1 MLLGTAKLAAVKLVL
16 MLLNGNESPV
26 WLATFAATTLA
37 YRHSLALYET
47 LLRRPMASIVVK
59 LIKELSR

>member
-37 YRHSLALYET
+37 YRYKNTIRLNVIA
-47 LLRRPMASIVVK
+47 PNGIFV
-59 LIKELSR
+59 